1 MKIKKANFVK
11 GITKGKQ
18 DWNPQFPHIAFYG
31 RSNAGKSSTINAIV
45 NNKSLAKTS
54 AMPGKTKEINLF
66 LLNDAYYLVDLPGY
80 GFAHVSKVKQDKLGQ
95 LIAWYIKD
103 VHIEKRVHI
112 IVSDAQVGLTSLD
125 FATLDA
131 LYATNEPIIVLL
143 NKIDKL
149 KKNDVASIYN
159 KTKQEVVGTVY
170 IRPFSAKKRDGVDEL
185 IKEVAFILS

>member
-1 MKIKKANFVK
+1 MKIKKAHFVK
-11 GITKGKQ
+11 GVAKGKQ

-31 RSNAGKSSTINAIV
+31 RSNAGKSSTLNAIV

-80 GFAHVSKVKQDKLGQ
+80 GFASVSKVKQDKLGQ

-103 VHIEKRVHI
+103 VEVVKRVHVLI
-112 IVSDAQVGLTSLD
+112 SDSKVGLTDLD
-125 FATLDA
+125 FATLNA
-131 LYATNEPIIVLL
+131 LYATNEPIIILL

-149 KKNDVASIYN
+149 KKNEVATIYN
-159 KTKQEVVGTVY
+159 KTKQEVAGHVH

-185 IKEVAFILS
+185 IKEISHILS

>member
-1 MKIKKANFVK
+1 MKIKKAHFVK
-11 GITKGKQ
+11 GVVKGKQ

-80 GFAHVSKVKQDKLGQ
+80 GFAHVSKSKQDKLGQ

-103 VHIEKRVHI
+103 VQVERRVHV
-112 IVSDAQVGLTSLD
+112 IVSDSQVGLTSLD
-125 FATLDA
+125 LATLDA
-131 LYATNEPIIVLL
+131 LYATNEPIIILL

-149 KKNDVASIYN
+149 KKNDVAQIYN
-159 KTKQEVVGTVY
+159 RTKQQVAGHVHL
-170 IRPFSAKKRDGVDEL
+170 RPFSAKKRDGVDEL
-185 IKEVAFILS
+185 IKEVAHILS